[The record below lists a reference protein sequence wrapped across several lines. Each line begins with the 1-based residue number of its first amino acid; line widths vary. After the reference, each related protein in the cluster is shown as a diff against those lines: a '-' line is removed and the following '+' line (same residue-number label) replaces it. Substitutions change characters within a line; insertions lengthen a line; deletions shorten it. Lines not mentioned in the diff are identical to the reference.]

1 MRLRALVRKE
11 VLLLLRD
18 PHALAV
24 LFIMPTLFLLLMAG
38 AMSSYMQDKPPALR
52 LIIQAPQ
59 DDASQFFRSEE
70 HTFNSTPLFR
80 SYHANPVSAADGRGH
95 VQLHAGQTAGTA
107 PDYPSAAGRRQPVL
121 QIGRAHL

>member
-52 LIIQAPQ
+52 VIIEAPQ
-59 DDASQFFRSEE
+59 DDASQFFSDALQPHRPAGPRPKTSDDRRARGRLPADFPDPLLDTPNQGRS
-70 HTFNSTPLFR
+70 
-80 SYHANPVSAADGRGH
+80 
-95 VQLHAGQTAGTA
+95 
-107 PDYPSAAGRRQPVL
+107 
-121 QIGRAHL
+121 